1 MEAGSSPMLSA
12 TLPSLLLLHYN
23 LGCRKWGN
31 TVMERVMLLVCPVG
45 NTEKLELLLF
55 YDSSMYL
62 FYILGRKNKINFR
75 VLRANLLE
83 TGLCFYMTN
92 AFHSGA

>member
-12 TLPSLLLLHYN
+12 TLPSLLLLHCN
-23 LGCRKWGN
+23 LGYRKWGN
-31 TVMERVMLLVCPVG
+31 TIMKRVMLLVCPVG

-62 FYILGRKNKINFR
+62 FYILGRKNK
-75 VLRANLLE
+75 
-83 TGLCFYMTN
+83 
-92 AFHSGA
+92 